1 MIKKY
6 KITNIRKNNYTWYR
20 WYSVIEDIDI
30 LWTKIKNL
38 DVLEDYYCIRILT
51 QKNFWFAFGDVSLGN
66 YESGKLEKYKYI

>member
-30 LWTKIKNL
+30 FMNKNKKSRRTRGL
-38 DVLEDYYCIRILT
+38 LLY
-51 QKNFWFAFGDVSLGN
+51 
-66 YESGKLEKYKYI
+66 